1 MNKKKQIELITEA
14 HNAGWEHRESTNYP
28 NEKQKGLNNFLKS
41 KGLGQKELGHVYK
54 DDTIPLWMMMFS
66 EDGIM
71 YGFDMNG
78 NWFKYKDTPKNQLK
92 FLNNGT
98 PNVLATPE
106 EWEARLK
113 EEALRLGFI
122 KGAKFRSALDGS
134 EAEVV
139 TGEFFNNDNPN
150 YLCANGESHVGS
162 RVMHNGIW
170 ATIIEPKQE
179 PTESDPDTEQS
190 IEDRVLFVFSEVKE
204 LFETLTKK

>member
-1 MNKKKQIELITEA
+1 MNKEKQIELITEA

-54 DDTIPLWMMMFS
+54 DDKHPLWMAMYC
-66 EDGIM
+66 EDGTQ
-71 YGFDMNG
+71 YGFDVDG
-78 NWFKYKDTPKNQLK
+78 NWFKEIDTAQIALG
-92 FLNNGT
+92 FLNEDGYNNT
-98 PNVLATPE
+98 LATPE

-150 YLCANGESHVGS
+150 YLCANGESYVGS

-170 ATIIEPKQE
+170 ATIVEPKQE
-179 PTESDPDTEQS
+179 PKPMRCHPIQEPTESEKIDIMWNERGTPQA
-190 IEDRVLFVFSEVKE
+190 
-204 LFETLTKK
+204 